1 MKIAILGGCGFIG
14 SNLCIYLNKRLK
26 RANIISIDNISG
38 NGSKFNLKRLKEKK
52 IKNFKR
58 NLSKQNVFKNIGKVS
73 LFINCCSD
81 PAVENSKKY
90 INEVIN
96 NNFLST
102 LNMLNHSIK
111 YNSDIIYFSTSR
123 VYSIKSINKLI
134 KDKNVKKKITINK
147 KISEKFDTSAIRSIY
162 GSTKYFSEDLI
173 KEFSYLYNLKYIIN
187 RCGIVT
193 GPWQFGKK
201 EQGLFSFWM
210 KKHIKGE
217 PIKFIGYGG
226 NGNQIRDALHINDLN
241 ELILKQ
247 ILNINNIK
255 NLTLNVGGGLKNK
268 ISLKDLTKKCE
279 KISNNVCKKSKIKFT
294 SNYDIPYYVT
304 DIKMVKKLYKWI
316 PKKNI
321 NIILKD
327 IYKWMI
333 NNKNLINK
341 F

>member
-14 SNLCIYLNKRLK
+14 SNLCIYLKKKLK
-26 RANIISIDNISG
+26 NANIISIDNITG
-38 NGSKFNLKRLKEKK
+38 KGSKFNLQRLKEKK
-52 IKNFKR
+52 IKNFKKD
-58 NLSKQNVFKNIGKVS
+58 LSKKSVFKNIGKIN

-90 INEVIN
+90 INDVIN

-111 YNSDIIYFSTSR
+111 YNSNIIYFSTSR
-123 VYSIKSINKLI
+123 VYSINSINKLI
-134 KDKNVKKKITINK
+134 GDKNIKKKISINSS
-147 KISEKFDTSAIRSIY
+147 ISEKFDTSAVRSIY

-173 KEFSYLYNLKYIIN
+173 KEFSYLYNQKYIIN

-210 KKHIKGE
+210 KKHIKRQ

-226 NGNQIRDALHINDLN
+226 NGNQVRDALHIEDLN
-241 ELILKQ
+241 ILILKQ
-247 ILNINNIK
+247 ILNISRIN
-255 NLTLNVGGGLKNK
+255 NLTLNVGGGLRNK
-268 ISLKDLTKKCE
+268 ISLRDLTKKCE
-279 KISNNVCKKSKIKFT
+279 KITNNVCKKSKIKTT

-327 IYKWMI
+327 IYKWLI
-333 NNKNLINK
+333 RNKNLINK

>member
-1 MKIAILGGCGFIG
+1 M
-14 SNLCIYLNKRLK
+14 
-26 RANIISIDNISG
+26 
-38 NGSKFNLKRLKEKK
+38 
-52 IKNFKR
+52 
-58 NLSKQNVFKNIGKVS
+58 
-73 LFINCCSD
+73 
-81 PAVENSKKY
+81 
-90 INEVIN
+90 
-96 NNFLST
+96 
-102 LNMLNHSIK
+102 
-111 YNSDIIYFSTSR
+111 
-123 VYSIKSINKLI
+123 I

-193 GPWQFGKK
+193 GPWLFGKK